1 MNYMSELLN
10 SNSQENPN
18 GAEWERMMA
27 DFIGRFS
34 GGEAGKTPQYEY
46 GRSENIEEIMKNPE
60 EYIIPECLEAC
71 KALWSK
77 NIETLMCANYNGNS
91 NLFITLPGIDSLSDE
106 NQTIFKDNAGEGFTL
121 GEEHDNPEIEVAGQ
135 TQESAVALLEL
146 VDKLKIQDVRRCRY
160 QSAEEFLEE
169 YKYGDMPAEYTNDEY
184 GNAIVSRQYDPRRIN
199 ATLQDALEQTGKAS
213 LYVPSEGRIYESQ
226 MFLDW
231 HNRYLESRDNDEKD

>member
-1 MNYMSELLN
+1 MNESIDNNSRAN
-10 SNSQENPN
+10 SNGE
-18 GAEWERMMA
+18 EWEKMMS

-34 GGEAGKTPQYEY
+34 GGESGKIPQYEY

-71 KALWSK
+71 KKLWSK
-77 NIETLMCANYNGNS
+77 NIETLMCANYSGNS
-91 NLFITLPGIDSLSDE
+91 DLFIVLPGIDSLSDE
-106 NQTIFKDNAGEGFTL
+106 NQEIFKDNSEEGFTL

-135 TQESAVALLEL
+135 TQESVAALIKL
-146 VDKLKIQDVRRCRY
+146 VNRLKIQDVRRCRY
-160 QSAEEFLEE
+160 QTAGEFLEE
-169 YKYGDMPAEYTNDEY
+169 YKHGDMPAEYSDVDEY
-184 GNAIVSRQYDPRRIN
+184 GNISVVRQYDPRRID

-231 HNRYLESRDNDEKD
+231 HNRYLESKDNNQ